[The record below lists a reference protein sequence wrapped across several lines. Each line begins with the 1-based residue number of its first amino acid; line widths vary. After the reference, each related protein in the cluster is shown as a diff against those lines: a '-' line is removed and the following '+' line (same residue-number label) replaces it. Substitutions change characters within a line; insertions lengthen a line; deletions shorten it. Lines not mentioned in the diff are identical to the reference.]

1 MSTLTL
7 VLFVVGIVLLVGG
20 AELLVRGAS
29 KLALAAGI
37 SPLVIGLTV
46 VAYGTSAPELAVSVQ
61 SSFLGQP
68 DIAIGNV
75 VGSNIANVLLILGLS
90 ATVIPLVVSLQ
101 LIRFDVPL
109 MIGVS
114 VFLLLLGLD
123 GHLGR
128 LDGVLLFGGAV
139 VYSAWLIR
147 QSRKETR
154 QAASAAVSAAD
165 SAAPTEAPARF
176 GWVGSVVLVVAGL
189 GLLVLGSR
197 WLVDGAIA
205 FARLFGVS
213 ELIIGLTVVSVGTS
227 LPEIATSV
235 IASVRGER
243 DIAVGNV
250 VGSNIFNILSVL
262 GLASIV
268 APAGVPVSSTAIHF
282 DLPVMIVVALACLPI
297 FFTGHRIDRWEGI
310 LFLSYY
316 GAYTLYLILRDT
328 GNNLLPLFSDFLLL
342 FALPLTLVTLVVVS
356 IRAWRGNPTKAG

>member
-1 MSTLTL
+1 MNILTL

-37 SPLVIGLTV
+37 SPLVVGLTV

-90 ATVIPLVVSLQ
+90 ALVVPLVVSLQ

-109 MIGVS
+109 MIGAS
-114 VFLLLLGLD
+114 VVLLLLGLD
-123 GHLGR
+123 GQLGR
-128 LDGVLLFGGAV
+128 LDGALLFGGAV
-139 VYSAWLIR
+139 VYSVWLIR
-147 QSRKETR
+147 QSRKESR
-154 QAASAAVSAAD
+154 ALASASPD
-165 SAAPTEAPARF
+165 PTPAEAPARF
-176 GWVGSVVLVVAGL
+176 AWVGSLALVVVGL

-213 ELIIGLTVVSVGTS
+213 ELIIGLTVVAVGTS

-262 GLASIV
+262 GLASMV
-268 APAGVPVSSTAIHF
+268 APAGVPVSPSALSF
-282 DLPVMIVVALACLPI
+282 DMPVMIVVALACLPI
-297 FFTGHRIDRWEGI
+297 FFTGHRIDRWEGG
-310 LFLSYY
+310 LFLFYY
-316 GAYTLYLILRDT
+316 VAYTAYLILRDT
-328 GNNLLPLFSDFLLL
+328 GNNLLPLFNDFLLF
-342 FALPLTLVTLVVVS
+342 FAFPLTIVTLAVITVHAL
-356 IRAWRGNPTKAG
+356 RARPNRAG